1 MRRSGRRTPFAAN
14 AAAAGAI
21 SSTQILALLL
31 SVIVEAPVA
40 AAVVAVAGLG
50 RPAGAAL
57 AAVVAT
63 LLTHG
68 FAWRGILLASESFD
82 WATTVVATEVLV
94 VLVEAVV
101 YRSLAD
107 LSVGGSKATSCV
119 ANAAS
124 TLFGIG
130 LWRLG
135 IG

>member
-1 MRRSGRRTPFAAN
+1 L
-14 AAAAGAI
+14 
-21 SSTQILALLL
+21 TQTLALLL
-31 SVIVEAPVA
+31 SIAVEAPVA
-40 AAVVAVAGLG
+40 TAVVAFVGLG
-50 RPAGAAL
+50 RPSRAAL

-82 WATTVVATEVLV
+82 WATTVIAAEVLV
-94 VLVEAVV
+94 ILVEAVV

-107 LSVGGSKATSCV
+107 LSVGGSMATSCV

>member
-1 MRRSGRRTPFAAN
+1 L
-14 AAAAGAI
+14 
-21 SSTQILALLL
+21 TQTLALLL
-31 SVIVEAPVA
+31 SIAVEAPVA
-40 AAVVAVAGLG
+40 AAVVALAGLG
-50 RPAGAAL
+50 RPSRAAF

-68 FAWRGILLASESFD
+68 FAWQGILLVSETFD
-82 WATTVVATEVLV
+82 WATTVITVEVLV

-107 LSVGGSKATSCV
+107 LSVRGSMATSCI
-119 ANAAS
+119 ANTAS